1 MARFVKNIDK
11 EARLRRKAY
20 LEERIRALTV
30 FRDVQFIEGIN
41 PMNKNLLLGYM
52 KFLAYTSLSLKTASN
67 VKTSLKMFMAWNK
80 EHNDDAYFKLITK
93 KQAEKFFEWVKIQGY
108 TETRANMIK
117 TDLCDFADY
126 LQYVIGREEYRH
138 DGTANRWYKYNG
150 QFWKHINV
158 AVELD
163 SSIIRQPNV
172 YSFDREYL
180 DNLHVYLKQ
189 KQDWMGVVILEYS
202 YLGIDIL
209 KLNIDDEDFNRQPA
223 FIESFFK
230 WRTREQVP
238 EDMKQVCVMRN
249 NKTKE
254 IMPMDVETLR
264 GYAKM
269 FSIFLGKE
277 FIIC

>member
-30 FRDVQFIEGIN
+30 LRDIQFIEGIN

-67 VKTSLKMFMAWNK
+67 VKTTLKMFMAWNK
-80 EHNDDAYFKLITK
+80 EYNNDIYFKLITK

-117 TDLCDFADY
+117 TDICDFADF
-126 LQYVIGREEYRH
+126 LQYVVGREEYRH

-150 QFWKHINV
+150 QFWKHFNV

-163 SSIIRQPNV
+163 SGIIRQPNV

-180 DNLHVYLKQ
+180 DNLHVYMKQ

-230 WRTREQVP
+230 WRTRELVP
-238 EDMKQVCVMRN
+238 EDMKQVCVM
-249 NKTKE
+249 
-254 IMPMDVETLR
+254 
-264 GYAKM
+264 
-269 FSIFLGKE
+269 
-277 FIIC
+277 